1 MLHIVGKKKDG
12 KKVYHARSF
21 SQKAGVVILS
31 DKPDFR
37 AKKFTRDKEEH
48 YIIIKNAPR
57 ICNNLKCA
65 HNEWQNLKIHET
77 LIELKG

>member
-1 MLHIVGKKKDG
+1 MNITSVPFNIMKKKSMLHIVGKKKDG

-48 YIIIKNAPR
+48 YIIIK
-57 ICNNLKCA
+57 KCTK
-65 HNEWQNLKIHET
+65 NM
-77 LIELKG
+77 